1 MANIAIIE
9 TGGKQYL
16 VALGTIL
23 KVEKLSRAN
32 AKSPLKPGDSIEFDK
47 VLLTDDGTT
56 TAIGKPYINGVVV
69 KAELIEESRHQTVTV
84 IKYRQKSRY
93 FKKRGHRQ
101 PYAQVKITALS

>member
-1 MANIAIIE
+1 MAKIAIIE

-16 VALGTIL
+16 VAQDTVL
-23 KVEKLSRAN
+23 KIEKLPSKTPRKA
-32 AKSPLKPGDSIEFDK
+32 GDVIEFDK
-47 VLLTDDGTT
+47 VLLTDDGAKTE
-56 TAIGKPYINGVVV
+56 IGAPYVKGATV

-101 PYAQVKITALS
+101 PYAKIKITSLS

>member
-1 MANIAIIE
+1 MKNIAIIH

-16 VALGTIL
+16 VEEGTVL

-32 AKSPLKPGDSIEFDK
+32 AKSPMKPGDAIEFDK
-47 VLLTDDGTT
+47 VLLTDDGAKTT
-56 TAIGKPYINGVVV
+56 IGKPYVKGAVV
-69 KAELIEESRHQTVTV
+69 KAELIEESRYPTVTV

-101 PYAQVKITALS
+101 PYAKVKITKVA